1 MTPLLGRDASGLGA
15 PARARYPSRLV
26 MPTLHTLRR
35 TAGTVRRALA
45 VAALALLGAC
55 SATGYSVSDL
65 AESINAT
72 RHVGAPVLQ
81 SGDILKVTFL
91 TKTEWNQEVRVRP
104 DGNATF
110 LGLDDVQVAGLTL
123 AQADER
129 LTKLYS
135 TVNTDVAVERPLSLD
150 LVGPGTET
158 AHGTAYVIGEVHRP
172 GAVSLTG
179 PTFTLV
185 EALGAAGG
193 HLKSTANLR
202 NVVLVRRLASGE
214 MRSWRL
220 DADIFRW
227 GSLPP
232 IYLQPRD
239 VIYVP
244 NTAIDDANI
253 WVDKYIRQMLPF
265 PYIVPPV

>member
-1 MTPLLGRDASGLGA
+1 MS
-15 PARARYPSRLV
+15 
-26 MPTLHTLRR
+26 TLHPLRR
-35 TAGTVRRALA
+35 TAGTVRCALA
-45 VAALALLGAC
+45 IVALALLGAC
-55 SATGYSVSDL
+55 SATGYSVRDL

-81 SGDILKVTFL
+81 AGDVVRITFL
-91 TKTEWNQEVRVRP
+91 TKTEWNQDARIRP
-104 DGNATF
+104 DGNASL
-110 LGLDDVQVAGLTL
+110 LGLDDVQLAGLTL
-123 AQADER
+123 AQADEQLTR
-129 LTKLYS
+129 LYAS
-135 TVNTDVAVERPLSLD
+135 VNTDVAVERPLSLD
-150 LVGPGTET
+150 LVGAGTES
-158 AHGTAYVIGEVHRP
+158 AHGAAYVVGEVNRP
-172 GAVSLTG
+172 GAVALTG
-179 PTFTLV
+179 ATFTLV

-220 DADIFRW
+220 DVDIFQW
-227 GSLPP
+227 GALPP

-265 PYIVPPV
+265 PYIAPPV